1 MTKFVAKSTFV
12 ANNTIVSLT
21 NGTVD
26 NVNISCYHI
35 KTLSA
40 IFDAD

>member
-1 MTKFVAKSTFV
+1 MTNFVAKSTFV

-21 NGTVD
+21 NEILD
-26 NVNISCYHI
+26 NVNISCYH